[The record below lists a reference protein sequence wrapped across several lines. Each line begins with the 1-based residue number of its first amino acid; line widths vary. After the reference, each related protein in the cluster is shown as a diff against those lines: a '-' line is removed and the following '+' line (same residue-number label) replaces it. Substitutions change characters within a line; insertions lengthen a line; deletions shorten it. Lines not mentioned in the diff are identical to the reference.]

1 MKIVVAVN
9 HYHPSVGGAELVAK
23 TITEHLAKEHE
34 VFVITRRLAQ
44 KRDPRDYDY
53 PVLEYRAPD
62 IVGFEAQLK
71 KINPDIVLIY
81 SDVFDFFRQV
91 TCRRQPYKL
100 VLALCG
106 ANWLYSHRNH
116 VNLLYRQA
124 NNIQALICHSK
135 RERDYRLCNCDRLI
149 EKTVIIPNGV
159 WREEFDQNHLTR
171 QDLAPDI
178 VQKRWIL
185 NVSNFFPG
193 KGQQHLVK
201 VMESLPEPDQL
212 AYIQVSSDIDFAIGK
227 QLEGV
232 WRSSIPKIKEKGIAV
247 KLMKNIDREQV
258 IGFFKQSNVFAFTS
272 EKEVAPV
279 VLLESMAASLPWIAS
294 NVGNAEDL
302 QGGICFSSMKDS
314 RYHSVF
320 DRRAHHQLVQGIQ
333 ELWNSP
339 SYGEQGRKQIDDELC
354 WEKILPQ
361 YSAVI
366 EG

>member
-23 TITEHLAKEHE
+23 TIVEHLNKEHD
-34 VFVITRRLAQ
+34 VFVTTRRLAQ
-44 KRDPRDYDY
+44 KRNAKDFDY
-53 PVLEYRAPD
+53 PVLEYRPGD
-62 IVGFEAQLK
+62 VVGFEAQIK
-71 KINPDIVLIY
+71 KIEPDIVLVY
-81 SDVFDFFRQV
+81 SDVFDFFRQL
-91 TCRRQPYKL
+91 TSRRQTFKL

-106 ANWLYSHRNH
+106 ANWLCSHRNH
-116 VNLLYRQA
+116 MNLLYRNA
-124 NNIQALICHSK
+124 AHIHALICHST
-135 RERDYRLCNCDRLI
+135 RERDYRLCDRFPD
-149 EKTVIIPNGV
+149 KTVIIPNGV
-159 WREEFDQNHLTR
+159 WTSEFDQNNLTR
-171 QDLAPDI
+171 QDLAADI
-178 VQKRWIL
+178 VQRRWIL

-193 KGQQHLVK
+193 KGQPHLVK
-201 VMESLPEPDQL
+201 MLETLPDPEQL

-227 QLEGV
+227 QLEGI
-232 WRSSIPKIKEKGIAV
+232 WKGSLSKLKEKGIAV
-247 KLMKNIDREQV
+247 KFMKNIDRERV

-272 EKEVAPV
+272 EKEVAPM

-302 QGGICFSSMKDS
+302 QGGICIPSMKDS

-320 DRRAHHQLVQGIQ
+320 DRRTHLGFTQGIQ
-333 ELWNSP
+333 ELWNDP
-339 SYGEQGRKQIDDELC
+339 EHGEKGRQQINDELC